1 MFKLNEINKNHFI
14 IYSDEPT
21 RIEII
26 RDPRTKNIIAF
37 GYKGTKNN
45 IEQEADIVYDGNI

>member
-14 IYSDEPT
+14 VYSDEPT